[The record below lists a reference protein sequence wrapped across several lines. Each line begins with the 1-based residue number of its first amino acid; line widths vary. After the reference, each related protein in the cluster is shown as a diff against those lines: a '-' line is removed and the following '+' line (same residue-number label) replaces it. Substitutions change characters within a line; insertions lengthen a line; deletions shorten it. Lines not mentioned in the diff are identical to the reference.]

1 MSGQGS
7 EIASAKQ
14 GLEAFIAIDQSV
26 LDAIPTGFCV
36 CRSDGALVRYNRRAT
51 ELWGRAPRVGDPSEV
66 AEHNFHR
73 STPEGLPLPF
83 AATPVAV
90 ALRSGMPVRGAELF
104 IERPGGSQV
113 PVLMNVAPLKNAA
126 GDVEGAV
133 CSFQELTERKR
144 AEEALRASQA
154 ELQSVI
160 NRTPFMLVRCG
171 RDLRYR
177 FVSEAYA
184 HHIGYGRNEVIDK
197 TIDREG
203 RVAMTVRAD
212 PEKAQSVKARFSVA
226 SRVEDR

>member
-1 MSGQGS
+1 MFCVMRGTVPMSGQGS

-14 GLEAFIAIDQSV
+14 GLEAFIAIDQSA

-73 STPEGLPLPF
+73 YTPEGLPLPF

-90 ALRSGMPVRGAELF
+90 ALRSGVPVRGAELF

-177 FVSEAYA
+177 LCAS
-184 HHIGYGRNEVIDK
+184 HRLRPRRG
-197 TIDREG
+197 DRQNH
-203 RVAMTVRAD
+203 R
-212 PEKAQSVKARFSVA
+212 
-226 SRVEDR
+226 